1 MIAPPI
7 PHVRIA
13 LIGLGQR
20 GMKTL
25 ERYAYIQGATIVCIA
40 DIDAEK
46 LSLANKILQ
55 DSDRPMART
64 YPGAEG
70 WKEIC
75 EQPDIDLVYICTD
88 WSTHC
93 KIH

>member
-25 ERYAYIQGATIVCIA
+25 ERYAYIQGASIVCIA
-40 DIDAEK
+40 DIDSK
-46 LSLANKILQ
+46 N
-55 DSDRPMART
+55 
-64 YPGAEG
+64 
-70 WKEIC
+70 
-75 EQPDIDLVYICTD
+75 
-88 WSTHC
+88 
-93 KIH
+93 